1 VDLVG
6 NYDDGKLKIAQD
18 AILDRMVKVLDD
30 TTPAASALKELAE
43 AFSLLENATRS
54 NARLRGCS
62 GTVAGTTCAVPR
74 PPASPC
80 VPQTV
85 ERSRAARLLVERRH
99 LVEHREVL
107 RDAVARLLG
116 LVGEPRDTDR
126 SSSA

>member
-1 VDLVG
+1 MG
-6 NYDDGKLKIAQD
+6 NYDDGKLKVAQD

-54 NARLRGCS
+54 RRPPQGMAAPRGH
-62 GTVAGTTCAVPR
+62 TTCAVPR

-85 ERSRAARLLVERRH
+85 ERSRAARF
-99 LVEHREVL
+99 
-107 RDAVARLLG
+107 
-116 LVGEPRDTDR
+116 
-126 SSSA
+126 SS